1 MTRIIT
7 LIFSMI
13 FSVAMIAQNGVLTIE
28 LVDASS
34 TDAQTAAQLEM
45 TKGTQMKV
53 SYINKKSLTEIT
65 SMGGLINID
74 VKMSENGDMDMY
86 MDMMGQKMWIPS
98 TKAELDLAKAEAGA
112 SDPEFVYD
120 ENDTKEIAG
129 FQCYKVT
136 MTNPD
141 AEGFKL
147 EAYITE
153 EIKANAAVIQGVDIS
168 AFKGFPLEYT
178 ITNSAPNMNLKF
190 TTTDSSNEVDA
201 SVFDVKT
208 AGYTKMTMEEFQ
220 SLLGGAAGGFGF

>member
-7 LIFSMI
+7 LIISMLFSI
-13 FSVAMIAQNGVLTIE
+13 AVFAQNGALTMEI
-28 LVDASS
+28 VDASS
-34 TDAQTAAQLEM
+34 TDSQVATQLEM
-45 TKGTQMKV
+45 MKGTKISV
-53 SYINKKSLTEIT
+53 SYMGEKSLTKMNM
-65 SMGGLINID
+65 MGGLINVD

-120 ENDTKEIAG
+120 ESDIKEIAG

-153 EIKANAAVIQGVDIS
+153 DIKANAAVIQGVDIS

-201 SVFDVKT
+201 AVFDVKT

>member
-7 LIFSMI
+7 LVISMI
-13 FSVAMIAQNGVLTIE
+13 FSISMLAQKGVLTME
-28 LVDASS
+28 VVDASS
-34 TDAQTAAQLEM
+34 TDAQVAAQMEM
-45 TKGTQMKV
+45 VKGTQIEV
-53 SYINKKSLTEIT
+53 SYLDQMSLTNII
-65 SMGGLINID
+65 SMGGLMNVS
-74 VKMSENGDMDMY
+74 VKLAETGDMDLLL
-86 MDMMGQKMWIPS
+86 DVFGQKMWVTS
-98 TKAELDLAKAEAGA
+98 TKAELDIAKAEAGA

-141 AEGFKL
+141 AEGFKI

-168 AFKGFPLEYT
+168 EFRGFPLEYS
-178 ITNSAPNMNLKF
+178 ISSSAPSMNLTF
-190 TTTDSSNEVDA
+190 TTTDYSADVDA

-208 AGYTKMTMEEFQ
+208 DGFTKMTMEELQ
-220 SLLGGAAGGFGF
+220 SLGGAGGFGF

>member
-7 LIFSMI
+7 LVISMI
-13 FSVAMIAQNGVLTIE
+13 FSISMHAQKGVLTME
-28 LVDASS
+28 VVDASS
-34 TDAQTAAQLEM
+34 TDAQVAAQMEM
-45 TKGTQMKV
+45 VKGTQIEV
-53 SYINKKSLTEIT
+53 SYLDQMSLTNIT
-65 SMGGLINID
+65 SMGGLMNVS
-74 VKMSENGDMDMY
+74 VKLAETGDMDLLL
-86 MDMMGQKMWIPS
+86 DVFGQKMWVTS
-98 TKAELDLAKAEAGA
+98 TKAELDIAKAEAGA

-141 AEGFKL
+141 AEGFKI

-168 AFKGFPLEYT
+168 EFRGFPLEYS
-178 ITNSAPNMNLKF
+178 ISSSAPSMNLTF
-190 TTTDSSNEVDA
+190 TTTDYSADVDA

-208 AGYTKMTMEEFQ
+208 DGFTKMTMEELQ
-220 SLLGGAAGGFGF
+220 SLGGAGGFGF

>member
-7 LIFSMI
+7 LVITMI
-13 FSVAMIAQNGVLTIE
+13 FSISMLAQKGVLTME
-28 LVDASS
+28 VVDASS
-34 TDAQTAAQLEM
+34 TDAQVAAQMEM
-45 TKGTQMKV
+45 VKGTQIEV
-53 SYINKKSLTEIT
+53 SYLDQMSLTNIT
-65 SMGGLINID
+65 SMGGLMNVS
-74 VKMSENGDMDMY
+74 VKLAETGDMDLLL
-86 MDMMGQKMWIPS
+86 DVFGQKMWVTS
-98 TKAELDLAKAEAGA
+98 TKAELDIAKAEAGA

-141 AEGFKL
+141 AEGFKI

-168 AFKGFPLEYT
+168 EFRGFPLEYS
-178 ITNSAPNMNLKF
+178 ISSSAPSMNLTF
-190 TTTDSSNEVDA
+190 TTTDYSADVDA

-208 AGYTKMTMEEFQ
+208 DGFTKMTMEELQ
-220 SLLGGAAGGFGF
+220 SLGGAGGFGF

>member
-7 LIFSMI
+7 LVISMI
-13 FSVAMIAQNGVLTIE
+13 FSISMLAQKGVLTME
-28 LVDASS
+28 VVDASS
-34 TDAQTAAQLEM
+34 TDAQVAAQMEM
-45 TKGTQMKV
+45 VKGTQIEV
-53 SYINKKSLTEIT
+53 SYLDQMSLTNIT
-65 SMGGLINID
+65 SMGGLMNVS
-74 VKMSENGDMDMY
+74 VKLAETGDMDLLL
-86 MDMMGQKMWIPS
+86 DVFGQKMWVTS
-98 TKAELDLAKAEAGA
+98 TKAELDIAKAEAGA

-141 AEGFKL
+141 AEGFKI

-168 AFKGFPLEYT
+168 EFRGFPLEYS
-178 ITNSAPNMNLKF
+178 ISSSAPSMNLTF
-190 TTTDSSNEVDA
+190 TTTDYSADVDA

-208 AGYTKMTMEEFQ
+208 DGFTKMTMEELQ
-220 SLLGGAAGGFGF
+220 SLGGAGGFGF

>member
-7 LIFSMI
+7 LVISLIFSI
-13 FSVAMIAQNGVLTIE
+13 AMYAQNGALTIE
-28 LVDASS
+28 VVDASS
-34 TDAQTAAQLEM
+34 TDAQVAAQMEM
-45 TKGTQMKV
+45 MKGTKISV
-53 SYINKKSLTEIT
+53 SYMGEKSLTKMNM
-65 SMGGLINID
+65 MGGLVNID

-120 ENDTKEIAG
+120 ESDTKEIAG

-141 AEGFKL
+141 VEGFKL

-153 EIKANAAVIQGVDIS
+153 EIKANAAVIQGVDIG

-178 ITNSAPNMNLKF
+178 ILNSAPNMNMTF
-190 TTTDSSNEVDA
+190 TTTEYSENVDA

-208 AGYTKMTMEEFQ
+208 NGFTKMTMEELQ
-220 SLLGGAAGGFGF
+220 SLMGGAGGFGF